1 MMVPSTPAAAK
12 FLVALALVAAASPAG
27 AQPSDEG
34 AAEPSDAAAPAPAPE
49 APEAPAETLSAP
61 KATTKPVTPPNQ
73 SVDIAPPGAGGAAVE
88 VPPSSWFSRQPLALT
103 LGEGDKQWSLTF
115 YGFIEANYIVDTT
128 RSYDERIGSSL
139 VARDDTFDGRHGRT
153 QFSIRN
159 SRFGMKFQSP
169 TSGAFRPS
177 AVLEADF
184 YGPKPAEGSKTPE
197 RDYFDAAMFR
207 IRHAYLMLES
217 DYIDVLA
224 GQTYNVFGWQN
235 FRSTQ
240 FRLSH
245 SFGAATGPVSVML
258 AASAARPAQ
267 RDSSVP
273 DGNAG
278 LRLNVNHWR
287 GMITTTA
294 ASGSLSQPMFLQV
307 SGVGRQYK
315 VDAFTP
321 PPTQKANQA
330 TAWGVSIDALVP
342 VIPANDAGDRGN
354 SLTLTG
360 SFVTG
365 TGIGDLINSN
375 GGAEFPVLPNP
386 AQTNPAPE
394 YEANIDRGLVSF
406 DNRGV
411 LHTIDWQAIKVGI
424 QYYLPGS
431 GRVFITANYSRAH
444 SKNMRNLFPRGG
456 AEIELLG
463 YVADE
468 TMSGDASLYWDATPA
483 VRFGVTGAYTK
494 VRYLDGNEPHNLRGM
509 ALAQYAF

>member
-1 MMVPSTPAAAK
+1 MMVPSTPTAAQ
-12 FLVALALVAAASPAG
+12 FLVALAVLAGVSPAR
-27 AQPSDEG
+27 AQSDES
-34 AAEPSDAAAPAPAPE
+34 APASDDTAAPAEARSAPAEPSKPAAP
-49 APEAPAETLSAP
+49 PAE
-61 KATTKPVTPPNQ
+61 KAA
-73 SVDIAPPGAGGAAVE
+73 IAPPGAHAAAVE
-88 VPPSSWFSRQPLALT
+88 APPSSWFTREPLALT
-103 LGEGDKQWSLTF
+103 LGKDDKQWSLTF
-115 YGFIEANYIVDTT
+115 YGMIEADYIVDTT

-139 VARDDTFDGRHGRT
+139 VARSDTYEGRHGRS

-159 SRFGMKFQSP
+159 TRFGLNFQSP

-177 AVLEADF
+177 ARLEADF
-184 YGPKPAEGSKTPE
+184 YGPKPVDSTTPE
-197 RDYFDAAMFR
+197 RDYFDAPTFR

-217 DYIDVLA
+217 DYVDVLA

-245 SFGAATGPVSVML
+245 NFGAATGPVTVTL

-267 RDSSVP
+267 RDSMIP

-278 LRLNVNHWR
+278 LRLNINHWR

-294 ASGSLSQPMFLQV
+294 NTGSSAMPMFLQV
-307 SGVGRQYK
+307 SSVMRQYK

-321 PPTQKANQA
+321 PPTQTANHA
-330 TAWGVSIDALVP
+330 TAWGISLDALVP
-342 VIPANDAGDRGN
+342 VVPANGVDDRGN

-365 TGIGDLINSN
+365 TGIGDLISAN
-375 GGAEFPVLPNP
+375 GGAAFPTLPNP
-386 AQTNPAPE
+386 AQASPPPLYTP
-394 YEANIDRGLVSF
+394 NIDGGLVSF
-406 DNRGV
+406 DTRG
-411 LHTIDWQAIKVGI
+411 LLRTIDWQAVKVGL

-431 GRVFITANYSRAH
+431 GRVFITANYTQAH
-444 SKNMRNLFPRGG
+444 SGNMKKLFPRGG

-463 YVADE
+463 YVADT

-483 VRFGVTGAYTK
+483 VRFGATGAYTQ
-494 VRYLDGNEPHNLRGM
+494 VSYLDGNKPHNLRGM